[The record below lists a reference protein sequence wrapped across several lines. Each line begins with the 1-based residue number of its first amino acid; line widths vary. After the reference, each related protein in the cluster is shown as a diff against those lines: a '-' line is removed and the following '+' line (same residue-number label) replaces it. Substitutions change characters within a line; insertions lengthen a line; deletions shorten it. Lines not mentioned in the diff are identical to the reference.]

1 MQRKKLR
8 GDTGQMRNNYDD
20 LMGLDM
26 YDEGMGEFYSAEML
40 KDQLIAAGSSAAA
53 ILLAAWAM
61 PKLPAPKDW
70 TPTNQHNL
78 RAALATVAGMLAAR
92 GLWGYNR
99 DAAMAVLGGVSGLGI
114 AQLINGYLFTDKDGN
129 PTKDKEGN
137 LVMPL
142 GYPLGDVG
150 GYGLSAG
157 DEALLTAYSPDTRT
171 LSLTEVASNRGAF
184 GGPVVNAEALM
195 GTVVATETLG
205 ENGYNAYLS

>member
-1 MQRKKLR
+1 
-8 GDTGQMRNNYDD
+8 
-20 LMGLDM
+20 M
-26 YDEGMGEFYSAEML
+26 YDEGMGEFYSADML

-70 TPTNQHNL
+70 TPTNQHNM
-78 RAALATVAGMLAAR
+78 RAALATLGGMLAAR
-92 GLWGYNR
+92 GLWSYNR

-129 PTKDKEGN
+129 PKKDSEGK

-142 GYPLGDVG
+142 GTPLGDAG
-150 GYGLSAG
+150 YSYGLSAG

-184 GGPVVNAEALM
+184 QGTGVTSEQLM

-205 ENGYNAYLS
+205 EGYNAYLS

>member
-1 MQRKKLR
+1 
-8 GDTGQMRNNYDD
+8 MRNNYDD

-70 TPTNQHNL
+70 TPTNQHNM

-114 AQLINGYLFTDKDGN
+114 AQLVNGYLFTDKDGN
-129 PTKDKEGN
+129 PTKDKDGK

-142 GYPLGDVG
+142 GTPLGDD
-150 GYGLSAG
+150 GYSYGALSAG

-184 GGPVVNAEALM
+184 QGTGVNVEQLM

-205 ENGYNAYLS
+205 EGGYNAYLA